1 MIEPLTEEQLNTVYS
16 PILSP
21 LAWDLGHIANFEELW
36 LVQRV
41 GGREPMRG
49 ELGRLYDAIENP
61 RKTRNEL
68 PILRGDDLRGYMA
81 EVRARTMDV
90 LDGVEF
96 EDTDDEMLA
105 GGFIYEML
113 IAHEHQHNE
122 TMLQLLQMVDGYE
135 PVELDG
141 TVAGEPVTE
150 GPEMVAVPAGSH
162 EVGAAPH
169 GFAYDNERP
178 RHAVELDAFEIDRA
192 PVSNA
197 AFAEFVAATGADPPL
212 YWEGEGA
219 DWITTVFGRRRPLDA
234 GRPVVHVTWHQADAF
249 ARWAGKRLPTEFEW
263 EAAAAGADR
272 ERANLD
278 LLGFGCAAAGAYGDA
293 AADCGAVQMLGD
305 VWEWTASDFVGYP
318 GFAPF
323 PYPEYSEVFFGDT
336 YKVLRGGSWAT
347 RRDVIRTSFRNW
359 DLPERSQIFSG
370 IRCVRDL

>member
-41 GGREPMRG
+41 GAREPMRG

-61 RKTRNEL
+61 RKTRNQL

-90 LDGVEF
+90 LDGVEL

-122 TMLQLLQMVDGYE
+122 TMLQLLQMIDGYE

-150 GPEMVAVPAGSH
+150 GPEMVTVPAGSH
-162 EVGAAPH
+162 EVGAAPTASPTTTSVRGTRSSWTPSRSTARRFPTPPSPSSSPRRGPIRRCTGSAKARLGHH
-169 GFAYDNERP
+169 GLRPPPSARRRQARRP
-178 RHAVELDAFEIDRA
+178 RDLAPGGRLRPVGRQAPADR
-192 PVSNA
+192 VR
-197 AFAEFVAATGADPPL
+197 VG
-212 YWEGEGA
+212 G
-219 DWITTVFGRRRPLDA
+219 GRRGRRP
-234 GRPVVHVTWHQADAF
+234 R
-249 ARWAGKRLPTEFEW
+249 AREPGPARL
-263 EAAAAGADR
+263 
-272 ERANLD
+272 
-278 LLGFGCAAAGAYGDA
+278 GCAAAGAYGDA

-318 GFAPF
+318 ASRRFRIPSTPRSSSATPTRCCAAAPGR
-323 PYPEYSEVFFGDT
+323 PGET
-336 YKVLRGGSWAT
+336 
-347 RRDVIRTSFRNW
+347 
-359 DLPERSQIFSG
+359 
-370 IRCVRDL
+370 